1 MLIRQSSF
9 ELIRRGIELIPLN
22 TGVDEETNVEHT
34 EAYHLNRVFHAQ
46 GIPHEDQ
53 LINHPEDVQSQE
65 SRDRFGIGIDVI
77 LGN

>member
-46 GIPHEDQ
+46 GIPHED
-53 LINHPEDVQSQE
+53 
-65 SRDRFGIGIDVI
+65 
-77 LGN
+77 